1 MIKKSYNLVVY
12 DVCCAVAI
20 ICAISLPIYFFRAS
34 YASNYYLAIV
44 VSLLRRV
51 HIFLLVVSLVVVI
64 SPLVAFVARFGFNQ
78 GLRLF
83 LSKKAIQEQL
93 LDNRTSLLTDDTS
106 FVRLPAITI
115 VKDKQDYLI
124 KIANNLALTD
134 TLSKLDLSTCLM
146 GYRQDGEPLI
156 AKDHKHYIYRI
167 YDMAID
173 YRFIF
178 NDYNS
183 MWEKAK
189 MADKYKIL
197 IDDRLTID
205 YYHTLIV
212 GKTGSGKSYF
222 MYYLILQ
229 HLAKFGTN
237 NIYIIDPKDSDLY
250 NVSRRLPQGH
260 GCGSRGLLDFLKSL
274 LDVVQQRKDSMAD
287 LLYDNPNKDYRDFD
301 LPPIMIVFDE
311 FLAVKMLYQDS
322 KDKKLID
329 NVVGQIVAIGRQI
342 GVFLII
348 GLQKSPADVLP
359 SSVRSSM
366 IFRVLLG
373 NAERTDYI
381 TTFEQSEYN
390 PEEMEIGTGHYQ
402 LSKNGLGIR
411 ILKTPTLNFDVIE
424 QIIKL
429 TNKKQN
435 KKRKIK
441 TKKD

>member
-1 MIKKSYNLVVY
+1 MVVLF
-12 DVCCAVAI
+12 AW
-20 ICAISLPIYFFRAS
+20 LHRIYIFLSF
-34 YASNYYLAIV
+34 
-44 VSLLRRV
+44 VSL
-51 HIFLLVVSLVVVI
+51 SVVI
-64 SPLVAFVARFGFNQ
+64 APIIAFVARFGFNQ

-93 LDNRTSLLTDDTS
+93 LDNRTSLLTDDTT

-115 VKDKQDYLI
+115 IKDKQDYLI

-156 AKDHKHYIYRI
+156 ATDHKHYIYRI
-167 YDMAID
+167 YDTAVD
-173 YRFIF
+173 YRFVF
-178 NDYNS
+178 YDYNS

-229 HLAKFGTN
+229 HLTKFGTN

-250 NVSRRLPQGH
+250 NVSRRLPKGH